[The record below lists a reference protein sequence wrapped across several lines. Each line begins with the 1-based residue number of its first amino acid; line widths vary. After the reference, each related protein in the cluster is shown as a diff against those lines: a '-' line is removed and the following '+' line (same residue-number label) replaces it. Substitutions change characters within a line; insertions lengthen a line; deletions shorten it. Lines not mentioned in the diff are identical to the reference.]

1 MLTASLATSQLLCKL
16 LRLDVVELT
25 EIEIKWLAHK
35 FSGDSEVG
43 PKIKIEISLSQ

>member
-1 MLTASLATSQLLCKL
+1 MSTALLATSQLLCKL

-43 PKIKIEISLSQ
+43 P